1 MALADFCRILWRER
15 ELLELLLFKLEEEQL
30 VLSSGRARWLAH
42 ATREV
47 EAVLE
52 QIRDSE
58 RVRTL
63 ETDVVAM
70 ELGLGPGP
78 SLIAISRTAPE
89 PYAGML
95 LSHREAFLTLTGE
108 ITELAQ
114 ANRQLLHA
122 GMVSLSE
129 ALAGVED
136 TVPVQAYGPG
146 AQRAVPRQSAG
157 RLVDE
162 AL

>member
-30 VLSSGRARWLAH
+30 VLASGRSRWLAH

-52 QIRDSE
+52 QIRRSE
-58 RVRTL
+58 QVRSL
-63 ETDVVAM
+63 ETDVVAL
-70 ELGLGPGP
+70 ELGLPVGP
-78 SLIAISRTAPE
+78 SLAAIARVAPE
-89 PYAGML
+89 PYSAML
-95 LSHREAFLTLTGE
+95 LAHRDSFLALTAE

-114 ANRQLLHA
+114 ANRRLLHE

-129 ALAGVED
+129 ALAAVEE
-136 TVPVQAYGPG
+136 PVGTYGPG
-146 AQRAVPRQSAG
+146 ASRSVPRQGAG